1 MAAEGMRLSGAG
13 DGGEAGFGGGE
24 QQPVQPAAGCAG
36 GAVPEPACQHERA
49 GA

>member
-1 MAAEGMRLSGAG
+1 MAVEKLRLSGAG
-13 DGGEAGFGGGE
+13 DGGKARSGGGE